1 MTTII
6 AVQGDSFAIAVCDS
20 RVSDVDQ
27 QGYATQIATVRES
40 SGKLAYVGKYILG
53 AAGDLRAINLLHHAF
68 TPPTPAPNLR
78 GKKLDHFITARF
90 IPSLRECFE
99 TNGYA
104 NPQRENSEHIAQHN
118 SVILVV
124 VNGTIYVID
133 GSYSWASDTSGMFAI
148 GTGAQYA
155 LGALRTLETKNK
167 LTVNAAKKM
176 ALKAL
181 AVASRYDPYTGPPFH
196 TFVSGDEKPKP

>member
-6 AVQGDSFAIAVCDS
+6 AIQGEGFAVAVCDS

-40 SGKLAYVGKYILG
+40 SGKLAYNGKYILG

-68 TPPTPAPNLR
+68 VPPTPAPNLR

-90 IPSLRECFE
+90 IPSLRELFE

-104 NPQRENSEHIAQHN
+104 NPQKESSDHIAQHG

-124 VNGTIYVID
+124 INATIYVID
-133 GSYSWASDTSGMFAI
+133 GSYSWASDTNGLFAI

-155 LGALRTLETKNK
+155 LGSLRTQETKNK
-167 LTVNAAKKM
+167 LTVNASKKM
-176 ALKAL
+176 ALKAI
-181 AVASRYDPYTGPPFH
+181 AIASRYDPYTGSPYH
-196 TFVSGDEKPKP
+196 TFVLGDEKTKT